1 MSAGLSF
8 PKTRRLTRTAEFAQ
22 VRREGKV
29 LRGDLFTLATAT
41 APVPAEQM
49 RIGII
54 ASRKVGGAVIRNR
67 VRRRIREI
75 VRKQQDR
82 VAPGLWI
89 VIILSARSARAS
101 YRELEDEWLRL
112 AGRAFILAP

>member
-8 PKTRRLTRTAEFAQ
+8 PKTRRLTRTAEFEQ

-29 LRGDLFTLATAT
+29 FRGGLFTLAVAK
-41 APVPAEQM
+41 APNPDEQM
-49 RIGII
+49 RVGII
-54 ASRKVGGAVIRNR
+54 ASRKVGGAVLRNR

-75 VRKQQDR
+75 VRKHQYR
-82 VAPGLWI
+82 VAHGVWV
-89 VIILSARSARAS
+89 VIILSARSADAS